1 VWAKHPPITT
11 LDTLELYRRILDPYE
26 GEYNYPMGI
35 FTHTEQNFT
44 SPTIRMKIEA
54 SLVVRMLLSHFEKP
68 SAVLCRRHAAHTGP
82 SCTKH

>member
-1 VWAKHPPITT
+1 
-11 LDTLELYRRILDPYE
+11 
-26 GEYNYPMGI
+26 MGI

-68 SAVLCRRHAAHTGP
+68 STVLRRRHAAHTGP